1 MGATTTPSMSLR
13 DKISFFAQDA
23 VTAVRQAVSESAKKQ
38 AEAEPV
44 ASESDMHAA
53 AVHLAED
60 AAAHLTILAHD
71 LKHGKRTASA
81 EDVTKLNAIQ
91 HLSEEL

>member
-1 MGATTTPSMSLR
+1 MSLR

-23 VTAVRQAVSESAKKQ
+23 ATAVRQAVSDSTKKQ
-38 AEAEPV
+38 AEAAPL
-44 ASESDMHAA
+44 SESDAHAA

-81 EDVTKLNAIQ
+81 EDVAKLNAIQ